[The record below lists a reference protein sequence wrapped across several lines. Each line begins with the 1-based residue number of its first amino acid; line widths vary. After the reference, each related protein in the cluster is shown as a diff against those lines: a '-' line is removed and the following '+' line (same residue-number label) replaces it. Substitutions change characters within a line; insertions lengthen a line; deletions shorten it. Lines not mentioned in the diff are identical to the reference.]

1 MKYNKVIA
9 LAIML
14 PAGGAVAVTSQAYDV
29 VPAGEPVVSGEPS
42 RVGAPWNHRSTFNIP
57 GTNTDVAFGG
67 YVKLDAFYDFDYD
80 QGDATDPLALL
91 VPGNQTDGRTNF
103 TAYESRINFR
113 TQTHTDYGTV
123 STYLEGHFLPDGKF
137 NLRHAYGEYGAFLA
151 GQSWTN
157 FMHFLGTPR
166 SLKLGGP
173 IGYATG
179 RPSQVRY
186 THNTGPNTFAVSLED
201 PSYALSPIG
210 SSGVET
216 ENSLPTLTARYQYG
230 RNFGISA
237 LVSEFSTNEATTG
250 MDEST
255 TGYGIAAQLALPLG
269 SATTFKANATLGS
282 GLGSYLS
289 YVPDA
294 VAGGR
299 TPDAYIGT
307 DGSLKSVDAQAYG
320 ISLEHQWRA
329 DWSSAIGSSRFSQDL
344 PEEVAGFQ
352 TGLDHVQYSFINLIW
367 DVNDRLS
374 TGIEYQYSDIER
386 VNGESEDASRLQA
399 SVQFQF

>member
-9 LAIML
+9 LAAML
-14 PAGGAVAVTSQAYDV
+14 PVGLTAAATSQAFDV
-29 VPAGEPVVSGEPS
+29 VPAGEPVVTGEPS

-91 VPGNQTDGRTNF
+91 NPGNETDGRTNF
-103 TAYESRINFR
+103 TAKESRINFR
-113 TQTHTDYGTV
+113 TQTRTDYGTV

-137 NLRHAYGEYGAFLA
+137 NLRHAYGEFGPFLA

-157 FMHFLGTPR
+157 FMHFHGTPR

-179 RPSQVRY
+179 RPAQVRY
-186 THNTGPNTFAVSLED
+186 THREGPNTFAVSLED

-210 SSGVET
+210 SAGVET
-216 ENSLPTLTARYQYG
+216 ENRLPTLTARYQYG

-237 LVSEFSTNEATTG
+237 LVNELSTNEATTG

-255 TGYGIAAQLALPLG
+255 AGYGVAAQVALPLG
-269 SATTFKANATLGS
+269 NATTFKANATVGS

-289 YVPDA
+289 YVPDF
-294 VAGGR
+294 VAGAR
-299 TPDAYIGT
+299 TPDAYI
-307 DGSLKSVDAQAYG
+307 DANGSLESVDAQAFG
-320 ISLEHQWRA
+320 VSLEHNWNS
-329 DWSSAIGSSRFSQDL
+329 DWSSAIGTSRFSQDL
-344 PEEVAGFQ
+344 PDDIAGFQ
-352 TGLDHVQYSFINLIW
+352 AGLDRVQYSFVNLIW
-367 DVNDRLS
+367 DVNQRLS
-374 TGIEYQYSDIER
+374 TGIEYQHSDIKR
-386 VNGESEDASRLQA
+386 LNGESEDASRIQA
-399 SVQFQF
+399 SVQFHF

>member
-1 MKYNKVIA
+1 MKYKRVIA

-14 PAGGAVAVTSQAYDV
+14 PAGATIAVTSQAYEV
-29 VPAGEPVVSGEPS
+29 VPAGEPVVTGEPS

-91 VPGNQTDGRTNF
+91 NPANRTDGRTNF
-103 TAYESRINFR
+103 TAYESRLNFR
-113 TQTHTDYGTV
+113 TQTRTDYGTV

-137 NLRHAYGEYGAFLA
+137 NLRHAYGEFGGFLA

-179 RPSQVRY
+179 RPSQIRY
-186 THNTGPNTFAVSLED
+186 THRSGPNTFAVSLEE

-210 SSGVET
+210 SVGVDT
-216 ENSLPTLTARYQYG
+216 ENRLPTLTARYQYG

-237 LVSEFSTNEATTG
+237 LVSEFSTNEATSG
-250 MDEST
+250 VDEST
-255 TGYGIAAQLALPLG
+255 TGYGVAAQLALPLG

-294 VAGGR
+294 VAGIR
-299 TPDAYIGT
+299 TPDAYVDA

-320 ISLEHQWRA
+320 ISLEHRWSA
-329 DWSSAIGSSRFSQDL
+329 DWSSAIGSSHFSQDL
-344 PEEVAGFQ
+344 PDEIAGFQ
-352 TGLDHVQYSFINLIW
+352 AGLDHVQYSFVNLIW
-367 DVNDRLS
+367 DVDDRLS
-374 TGIEYQYSDIER
+374 TGIEYQHSDIER
-386 VNGESEDASRLQA
+386 VNGESDDASRIQA

>member
-9 LAIML
+9 LATML
-14 PAGGAVAVTSQAYDV
+14 PAGVTIAATSLAYDV
-29 VPAGEPVVSGEPS
+29 VPAGEPVVTGEPS

-67 YVKLDAFYDFDYD
+67 YIKLDAFYDFDYD

-91 VPGNQTDGRTNF
+91 NPGNQTDGRTNF

-113 TQTHTDYGTV
+113 TQTRTDYGTL

-137 NLRHAYGEYGAFLA
+137 NLRHAYGEYGPFLA

-173 IGYATG
+173 IGYATS
-179 RPSQVRY
+179 RPSQLRY
-186 THNTGPNTFAVSLED
+186 THRSGPNTFAVSLEE
-201 PSYALSPIG
+201 PSFALSPIG
-210 SSGVET
+210 SAGVDT
-216 ENSLPTLTARYQYG
+216 ENRLPTLTARYQFS

-237 LVSEFSTNEATTG
+237 LAKELSTNGATSG
-250 MDEST
+250 VDEST
-255 TGYGIAAQLALPLG
+255 TGYGVAAQLALPLG
-269 SATTFKANATLGS
+269 SATTFKANATVGS

-294 VAGGR
+294 VAGIR
-299 TPDAYIGT
+299 TPDAYVDA

-320 ISLEHQWRA
+320 VSLEHNWNS
-329 DWSSAIGSSRFSQDL
+329 DWSSAIGASRFGQDL
-344 PEEVAGFQ
+344 PEEIAGFQ
-352 TGLDHVQYSFINLIW
+352 AGLDRVQYSFVNLIW
-367 DVNDRLS
+367 DVNDRLT
-374 TGIEYQYSDIER
+374 TGIEYQHSDIER
-386 VNGESEDASRLQA
+386 VNGDSEDASRLQA
-399 SVQFQF
+399 SVQFHF

>member
-1 MKYNKVIA
+1 MKYNKVIT

-14 PAGGAVAVTSQAYDV
+14 PAGVSVAATSQAYDV
-29 VPAGEPVVSGEPS
+29 VPAGEPVVTGEPS

-67 YVKLDAFYDFDYD
+67 YIKLDAFYDFDFD
-80 QGDATDPLALL
+80 QGDSTDPLALL
-91 VPGNQTDGRTNF
+91 NPANRTDGRTNF
-103 TAYESRINFR
+103 TAKESRLNFR
-113 TQTHTDYGTV
+113 TQTRTDHGTV

-137 NLRHAYGEYGAFLA
+137 NLRHAYGEFGGFLA

-186 THNTGPNTFAVSLED
+186 THRSGPNTFAVSLEE
-201 PSYALSPIG
+201 PSFALSPIG
-210 SSGVET
+210 SAGVDT
-216 ENSLPTLTARYQYG
+216 ENRLPTLTARYQFSQT
-230 RNFGISA
+230 FGISA
-237 LVSEFSTNEATTG
+237 LVSEFSTNEATSG
-250 MDEST
+250 VDERT
-255 TGYGIAAQLALPLG
+255 IGYGVAAQLALPLG
-269 SATTFKANATLGS
+269 SATTFKANATVGS

-289 YVPDA
+289 YVPDP

-299 TPDAYIGT
+299 TPDAYVDA

-320 ISLEHQWRA
+320 ISLEHRWSA
-329 DWSSAIGSSRFSQDL
+329 DWSSAIGASRFSQDL
-344 PEEVAGFQ
+344 PEEIAGFQ
-352 TGLDHVQYSFINLIW
+352 AGLDRVQYSYANLIW
-367 DVNDRLS
+367 DINDRLA
-374 TGIEYQYSDIER
+374 TGIEYQHSDIER
-386 VNGESEDASRLQA
+386 VNGESDDAHRIQA

>member
-1 MKYNKVIA
+1 MKTNKIFA
-9 LAIML
+9 LAAML
-14 PAGGAVAVTSQAYDV
+14 PVGLAAAIHAHAYDV
-29 VPAGEPVVSGEPS
+29 VPAGQPVVTGEPS

-91 VPGNQTDGRTNF
+91 NPANRTDGRTNF

-113 TQTHTDYGTV
+113 TQTRTDYGTV

-137 NLRHAYGEYGAFLA
+137 NLRHAYGEYGPFLA

-179 RPSQVRY
+179 RPSQLRY
-186 THNTGPNTFAVSLED
+186 THSAGPNTFAVSLED
-201 PSYALSPIG
+201 PSYALSPVNGGADI
-210 SSGVET
+210 
-216 ENSLPTLTARYQYG
+216 ENPLPTLTARYQYG

-237 LVSEFSTNEATTG
+237 LVSEFATNEATSG
-250 MDEST
+250 VDEST
-255 TGYGIAAQLALPLG
+255 TGYGVAAQLALPLG
-269 SATTFKANATLGS
+269 SATTFKANATVGS

-289 YVPDA
+289 YVPDG
-294 VAGGR
+294 VAGAR
-299 TPDAYIGT
+299 TPDAYI
-307 DGSLKSVDAQAYG
+307 DNNGSLESVDSQAFG
-320 ISLEHQWRA
+320 VSLEHNWNG
-329 DWSSAIGSSRFSQDL
+329 DWSSAVGTSRFSQDL
-344 PEEVAGFQ
+344 PDDVAGFQ
-352 TGLDHVQYSFINLIW
+352 AGLDTVQYSFVNLIW
-367 DVNDRLS
+367 DVNQRLS
-374 TGIEYQYSDIER
+374 TGIEYQHSDIER
-386 VNGESEDASRLQA
+386 VNGDSEDASRIQA
-399 SVQFQF
+399 SVQFHF